1 VSLSVRAPR
10 LSNLLLGAA
19 VLALVGGLLLN
30 LVSSQ
35 TRHAEARRSAQA
47 LLAAQRLRRGEVPA
61 RLPALPGAVEV
72 ELEALAGS
80 DPELGRALDRYET
93 EALIQLLDAW
103 SARSAVGALALGLLG
118 LGTLLLTFEL
128 ARRVRLGFARTAHVA
143 PPELGGDAGCE
154 DLEALLDRWP
164 AAVVLLDAQGRV
176 AFANHAA
183 EELLEGGWRGLDSRN
198 LPLVREGR
206 EWTWDEGESLAG
218 PGWHLTGRADHE
230 LHLQVLRLERSG
242 RLALVLRPDGPSSGP
257 EPAESPLNLEP
268 PQAPCVLPPAL
279 KELTLR
285 EMEIFEMIV
294 QGLNNREIAD
304 RLVISEGTVK
314 SHVNRL
320 LRKLDLRNRVQVLL
334 YAASHDLLNDREVH
348 A

>member
-1 VSLSVRAPR
+1 VSLSVRVPH

-19 VLALVGGLLLN
+19 ALALVGGLLLN
-30 LVSSQ
+30 LTALHAPS
-35 TRHAEARRSAQA
+35 AEARRSAQA
-47 LLAAQRLRRGEVPA
+47 LLAAQKLRRGEIPA

-80 DPELGRALDRYET
+80 EPELGRALERYES
-93 EALIQLLDAW
+93 EALIRLLDAW
-103 SARSAVGALALGLLG
+103 SARSAAGTLALGLLG
-118 LGTLLLTFEL
+118 LGTLLLSFEL
-128 ARRVRLGFARTAHVA
+128 ARRVCFQAGVTASVA
-143 PPELGGDAGCE
+143 APEPAGSAACD
-154 DLEALLDRWP
+154 DLEALLGGWP
-164 AAVVLLDAQGRV
+164 AAVLLLDARGQV
-176 AFANHAA
+176 EFANPAA
-183 EELLEGGWRGLDSRN
+183 EELLGRASRGLDSRD

-206 EWTWDEGESLAG
+206 EWSWDDREALAG
-218 PGWHLTGRADHE
+218 AGWFLSGRPENE
-230 LHLQVLRLERSG
+230 LHLQVQRLEHSG
-242 RLALVLRPDGPSSGP
+242 RLVLVLRANEPSPRP
-257 EPAESPLNLEP
+257 EPAEPVC
-268 PQAPCVLPPAL
+268 AMPPAL

-285 EMEIFEMIV
+285 EMEIFEMMV
-294 QGLNNREIAD
+294 RGLNNREIAD